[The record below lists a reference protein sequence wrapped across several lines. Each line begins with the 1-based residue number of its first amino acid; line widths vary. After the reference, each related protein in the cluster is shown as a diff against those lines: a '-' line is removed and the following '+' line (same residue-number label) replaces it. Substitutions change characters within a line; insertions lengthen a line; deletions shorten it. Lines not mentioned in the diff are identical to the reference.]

1 LNGFIAKY
9 QVEGV
14 YVAKM
19 LYGILDLV
27 RQGAFPGGTRIV
39 AVVTG
44 QPSTPV
50 AE

>member
-1 LNGFIAKY
+1 
-9 QVEGV
+9 
-14 YVAKM
+14 M